1 MFVTLEMVLKEKEK
15 KYFLLFCLLF
25 GLRQTLSPWVIWDC
39 HLQIGTCHGHLPST
53 YLPLWGLN
61 HVLLQLLTF
70 NTPWKEFRVENRNEA
85 LCAQGKAGRTGLQM
99 VRYFQEPIL
108 WAQFWY
114 LLICIKALKSFMV
127 MTVPHDQKSFRKLI
141 ESFWK
146 NIGLIAYI
154 LPSPKSHI
162 HWPFPPA
169 SLEQFLRA
177 TWDGFSQA
185 ATLILPPIK
194 LNSNSHIVFFFF
206 WVYRRSQLSDP
217 ALVFLWANPF
227 ACSFPLNVFF
237 FLISQDAIDIHLC
250 CKSTRFYFSSQN
262 VLELYSVKEGEG
274 SKQCFMPFPQLQ
286 VFSSLIFYW

>member
-1 MFVTLEMVLKEKEK
+1 M
-15 KYFLLFCLLF
+15 
-25 GLRQTLSPWVIWDC
+25 RHSW
-39 HLQIGTCHGHLPST
+39 
-53 YLPLWGLN
+53 
-61 HVLLQLLTF
+61 
-70 NTPWKEFRVENRNEA
+70 
-85 LCAQGKAGRTGLQM
+85 AQGKAGRTGLQM

-108 WAQFWY
+108 WDQFWY

-127 MTVPHDQKSFRKLI
+127 MTVPHDQKSFRKLV

-194 LNSNSHIVFFFF
+194 LNSNSHIVFCFFF
-206 WVYRRSQLSDP
+206 FSVQTFPIIRPSPGVPLSQSLCLLLP
-217 ALVFLWANPF
+217 TECF
-227 ACSFPLNVFF
+227 FF